1 MYSQK
6 KSATPLWIVKLFCMF
21 YSSLYSQ
28 PLPTLVNE
36 VKSVIIVHVCYSIRV
51 YFCNM
56 TSYLYSI
63 DGQDFMGVSATV
75 SIPSLSTIETCINIS
90 IIDDDIIE
98 ENRLFK
104 VQWTLEDDIPSGV
117 TLDNGV
123 TTVTIADNGTLL
135 FYNYILSVY
144 QHFFVR

>member
-1 MYSQK
+1 
-6 KSATPLWIVKLFCMF
+6 
-21 YSSLYSQ
+21 
-28 PLPTLVNE
+28 
-36 VKSVIIVHVCYSIRV
+36 
-51 YFCNM
+51 M

-123 TTVTIADNGTLL
+123 TTVTIADDGTLL